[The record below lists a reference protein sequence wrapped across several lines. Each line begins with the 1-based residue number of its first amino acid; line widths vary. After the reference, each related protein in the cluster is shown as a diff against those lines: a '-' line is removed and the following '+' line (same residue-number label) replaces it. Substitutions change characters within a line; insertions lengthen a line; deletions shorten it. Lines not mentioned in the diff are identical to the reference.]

1 MPSSYLRCVCICV
14 YQKEKKVGYQRVPPD
29 ELEFEK
35 QLMIRATHPREIE
48 YNELIDSQLDLLDDS
63 QLLLMED
70 LLASLP
76 DLLADTNKRHV
87 QTRDD
92 SDVGLEF

>member
-1 MPSSYLRCVCICV
+1 MVFNLN
-14 YQKEKKVGYQRVPPD
+14 QD
-29 ELEFEK
+29 EWEFEK
-35 QLMIRATHPREIE
+35 QMMIRATKPREIE

-76 DLLADTNKRHV
+76 DLLASASKRHV
-87 QTRDD
+87 QKRDD
-92 SDVGLEF
+92 NDVGLEF